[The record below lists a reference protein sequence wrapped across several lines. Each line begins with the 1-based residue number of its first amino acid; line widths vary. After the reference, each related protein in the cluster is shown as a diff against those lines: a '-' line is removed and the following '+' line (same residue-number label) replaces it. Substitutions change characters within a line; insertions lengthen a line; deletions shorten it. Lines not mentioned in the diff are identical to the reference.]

1 MAMIGT
7 SAQNIVDFI
16 VADVDLVTY
25 FAATVIPD
33 AIVAGLNIGENM
45 VILII
50 ITLVP
55 TRIGKL

>member
-33 AIVAGLNIGENM
+33 AVVVGLITGDTK
-45 VILII
+45 VIII
-50 ITLVP
+50 ITHVA
-55 TRIGKL
+55 TRNGKY